1 MIDTTPGAA
10 SVMIVNN
17 AYAPSFAADGRL
29 RPRLDAGQVWV
40 YFGGGMVQERSTIA
54 ATVHAAEGIIHK
66 QALRAAFGTE
76 RVVITSDRPDV
87 PIAVDGELRPDLLAP
102 FEVASR
108 PAALRLAVPADPRPR
123 TVEVALS
130 W

>member
-1 MIDTTPGAA
+1 M
-10 SVMIVNN
+10 VVNN
-17 AYAPSFAADGRL
+17 AYSPSFAAGARL
-29 RPRLDAGQVWV
+29 RPQLDAGQVWV
-40 YFGGGMVQERSTIA
+40 YFGGGMVHERSIVKATI
-54 ATVHAAEGIIHK
+54 HAAEGIVHE
-66 QALRAAFGTE
+66 QALRAAYGAD

-102 FEVASR
+102 FQFASR
-108 PAALRLAVPADPRPR
+108 HAALRLTVPADPRPR